1 MMKSI
6 ISILKST
13 KKLFT
18 NNDLSLHSIH
28 RNIVIQSTSKTMIH
42 EKKWKKHEVKWKA
55 KTDHL
60 RSTII
65 STLELLEFI
74 SRLKLSKIEI

>member
-18 NNDLSLHSIH
+18 NDLSLHSIH

-42 EKKWKKHEVKWKA
+42 EKKRKKHEVKWKA